1 METNVIVD
9 KYLKEEEDKAIYNGQ
24 TYIDFNEKTKVIVA
38 NLKQEIVDFKA
49 NGYKCIGFGAAAKGQ
64 TVLCYGEIGLDYI
77 IDENPLKIGLFSPK
91 MDIPIVSMEHFIYDT
106 NIENN
111 NENKYVILILA
122 WNFATEIKEKIR
134 KYKGNKKCVV
144 LEAYFP
150 EIVIRKLV

>member
-1 METNVIVD
+1 MI
-9 KYLKEEEDKAIYNGQ
+9 
-24 TYIDFNEKTKVIVA
+24 F
-38 NLKQEIVDFKA
+38 
-49 NGYKCIGFGAAAKGQ
+49 
-64 TVLCYGEIGLDYI
+64 YGEIGLDYI